1 MVSKVAQ
8 ISSKERLQSF
18 IARIKRT
25 TTEHLEYDLLQHTKD
40 LKKSEDTLYSVLE
53 QYQREKKA
61 LEKLEEKYK
70 IDIQQQMQERQT
82 KVEEEI
88 DLITKQM
95 TEQEENQKKEME
107 IEEKNRRRLEDEK
120 KKLIAQ
126 LKEKEDEIAYLKW
139 RQKTERSN
147 YMYI

>member
-8 ISSKERLQSF
+8 ITSKQRLQSF

-61 LEKLEEKYK
+61 LENIEEKYK
-70 IDIQQQMQERQT
+70 IDIQQQIQERQA
-82 KVEEEI
+82 KVEEQI
-88 DLITKQM
+88 NLITKEM
-95 TEQEENQKKEME
+95 TEQEKNQKKEME
-107 IEEKNRRRLEDEK
+107 IEENSRRRLEDEK

-126 LKEKEDEIAYLKW
+126 LKEKDDEIAYLKW
-139 RQKTERSN
+139 RQKTEKG
-147 YMYI
+147 I